1 LPAFAD
7 PAECRLGVRFR
18 RFKLSPYDHR
28 ISQIEVHEM
37 TSSLRFISL
46 TVLLCC
52 GAALSAQQTPAP
64 QSPKEQAWTVLNNG
78 LTNSNTDKRAR
89 AVHELG
95 LLIDNQEAKDAAVI
109 ALKDPKPE
117 VRTAAAQALGDMEA
131 RSAKPQ
137 LVAAFDDEDPSVILA
152 AAHSLIVLG
161 DDRGYGVFY
170 AVLTGE
176 QKTGTSLTEEQK
188 KLLHDPKKLAS
199 LGFQAGLGFIP
210 FASTGFSAFK
220 LLTKDDTSPVL
231 AAAALT
237 LAKDP
242 DPASG
247 QALAN
252 AAAQQKKWLVR
263 AAAYEA
269 IAKRGDPKL
278 KGAAVS
284 GLQDEQDDVQY
295 AAAAAVIRL
304 SDIEA
309 HPLAPPRP
317 VRRRAP
323 AKKSQ

>member
-1 LPAFAD
+1 MML
-7 PAECRLGVRFR
+7 
-18 RFKLSPYDHR
+18 
-28 ISQIEVHEM
+28 
-37 TSSLRFISL
+37 SLRFITL
-46 TVLLCC
+46 TVWLC
-52 GAALSAQQTPAP
+52 ASALLSAQQTPAA
-64 QSPKEQAWTVLNNG
+64 QTPKEQAWSVLNNG
-78 LTNSNTDKRAR
+78 LTNSNTDKRTR
-89 AVHELG
+89 AVRELG
-95 LLIDNQEAKDAAVI
+95 LLIGNQEAKDAAVI

-117 VRTAAAQALGDMEA
+117 VRAAAAQALGDMDA

-137 LVAAFDDEDPSVILA
+137 LVAAFDDPDPSVILA

-161 DDRGYGVFY
+161 DDQGYGVFY

-176 QKTGTSLTEEQK
+176 QKTGTSLSEEQK

-199 LGFQAGLGFIP
+199 VGFQAGLGFIP
-210 FASTGFSAFK
+210 FAGMGLTAFK
-220 LLTKDDTSPVL
+220 LFTKDDTSPVL

-242 DPASG
+242 DPKSG
-247 QALAN
+247 QALAD

-284 GLQDEQDDVQY
+284 GLQDEQDEVQY

-309 HPLAPPRP
+309 HPPAPPRP
-317 VRRRAP
+317 VRRGAP
-323 AKKSQ
+323 TKKSQ

>member
-1 LPAFAD
+1 M
-7 PAECRLGVRFR
+7 R
-18 RFKLSPYDHR
+18 
-28 ISQIEVHEM
+28 
-37 TSSLRFISL
+37 SSLRFITL
-46 TVLLCC
+46 TILLCA
-52 GAALSAQQTPAP
+52 GAMLAAQQTPAP
-64 QSPKEQAWTVLNNG
+64 QTPKEQAWSVLNNG
-78 LTNSNTDKRAR
+78 LTNANTDKRTR
-89 AVHELG
+89 AVRELG
-95 LLIDNQEAKDAAVI
+95 LLIGNQEAKDAAVI

-117 VRTAAAQALGDMEA
+117 VRAAAAQALGEMDA
-131 RSAKPQ
+131 RSAEPQ
-137 LVAAFDDEDPSVILA
+137 LVAAFNDDDPAVILA
-152 AAHSLIVLG
+152 AAHSLIVMG

-170 AVLTGE
+170 AVLTGQ

-199 LGFQAGLGFIP
+199 LGFEAGLGFIP
-210 FASTGFSAFK
+210 FAGVGLSAFK
-220 LLTKDDTSPVL
+220 VLTKDDTSPVL

-242 DPASG
+242 DPKSG
-247 QALAN
+247 QALAD

-295 AAAAAVIRL
+295 SAAAAVIRL

-309 HPLAPPRP
+309 HPKAGTRP
-317 VRRRAP
+317 VRRGAP
-323 AKKSQ
+323 PKKSE

>member
-1 LPAFAD
+1 
-7 PAECRLGVRFR
+7 
-18 RFKLSPYDHR
+18 
-28 ISQIEVHEM
+28 M
-37 TSSLRFISL
+37 TSSLRFITL
-46 TVLLCC
+46 TVLLCV
-52 GAALSAQQTPAP
+52 GAMLLAQQTPAA
-64 QSPKEQAWTVLNNG
+64 QTPKDQAWSVLNNG
-78 LTNSNTDKRAR
+78 LTNSNADKRTR
-89 AVHELG
+89 AVRESG
-95 LLIDNQEAKDAAVI
+95 LLIGDQQAKDAAVI

-117 VRTAAAQALGDMEA
+117 VRAAAAQALGEMEA

-137 LVAAFDDEDPSVILA
+137 LVATFNDTDPTVILA

-161 DDRGYGVFY
+161 DNRGYGVFY

-176 QKTGTSLTEEQK
+176 QKTGTSLSEEQK

-199 LGFQAGLGFIP
+199 VGFQAGLGFVP
-210 FASTGFSAFK
+210 FAGMGLTAFK

-269 IAKRGDPKL
+269 IAKRGDPGL
-278 KGAAVS
+278 KPAAVS
-284 GLQDEQDDVQY
+284 GLQDEQDEVQY

-309 HPLAPPRP
+309 HPPAAAKP
-317 VRRRAP
+317 VPHGVP
-323 AKKSQ
+323 AKKAQ

>member
-1 LPAFAD
+1 
-7 PAECRLGVRFR
+7 
-18 RFKLSPYDHR
+18 
-28 ISQIEVHEM
+28 M
-37 TSSLRFISL
+37 TSSLRFITL
-46 TVLLCC
+46 IVWLCI
-52 GAALSAQQTPAP
+52 GAMLSAQQTPAP
-64 QSPKEQAWTVLNNG
+64 QNPKEQAWSVLNNG
-78 LTNSNTDKRAR
+78 LTNSNTDKRTR
-89 AVHELG
+89 AVRELG
-95 LLIDNQEAKDAAVI
+95 LLIGDQQGKDAAVI

-117 VRTAAAQALGDMEA
+117 VRAAAAQALGDMDA

-199 LGFQAGLGFIP
+199 LGFQAGLGFVP
-210 FASTGFSAFK
+210 FASMGLSAFK
-220 LLTKDDTSPVL
+220 VLTKDDTSPVL

-242 DPASG
+242 DPKSG
-247 QALAN
+247 QALAD
-252 AAAQQKKWLVR
+252 AAAQQKKWMVR
-263 AAAYEA
+263 AAAFDA
-269 IAKRGDPKL
+269 IAKRGDPAL

-284 GLQDEQDDVQY
+284 GLQDEQDEVQY
-295 AAAAAVIRL
+295 AAAAAVLRL
-304 SDIEA
+304 SDIED
-309 HPLAPPRP
+309 HPKIEPKP
-317 VRRRAP
+317 VRRGAP